1 MNKIIKKIAFVGPES
16 TGKTTISNSVAKKF
30 SEPWVNEI
38 ARDYLQANGP
48 KYSQSDIYAI
58 SVLQLQREN
67 ELLNKSDKF
76 LFCDTNL
83 LVSIV
88 WSQFVFGGVSTELNN
103 LFVPHSYSHY
113 FLCNID
119 VPWQY
124 DPLREHPNQREEL
137 FLMYQSKLEKYK
149 VSYSI
154 LSGSNEYRLQQASKI
169 ILTL

>member
-1 MNKIIKKIAFVGPES
+1 
-16 TGKTTISNSVAKKF
+16 
-30 SEPWVNEI
+30 
-38 ARDYLQANGP
+38 
-48 KYSQSDIYAI
+48 
-58 SVLQLQREN
+58 
-67 ELLNKSDKF
+67 
-76 LFCDTNL
+76 

-88 WSQFVFGGVSTELNN
+88 WSQFVFGSVSTELNN